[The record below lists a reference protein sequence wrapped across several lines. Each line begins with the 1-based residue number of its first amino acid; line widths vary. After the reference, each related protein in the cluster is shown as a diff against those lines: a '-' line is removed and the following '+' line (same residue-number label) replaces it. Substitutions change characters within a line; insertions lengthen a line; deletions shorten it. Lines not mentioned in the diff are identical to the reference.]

1 VNEASDTQQQQKQT
15 KKRKKTT
22 LKAGGLV
29 NSVTTFIYIPTNS
42 KTSVNQR

>member
-1 VNEASDTQQQQKQT
+1 MKHQTHNNNKNKQK
-15 KKRKKTT
+15 KEKKTT